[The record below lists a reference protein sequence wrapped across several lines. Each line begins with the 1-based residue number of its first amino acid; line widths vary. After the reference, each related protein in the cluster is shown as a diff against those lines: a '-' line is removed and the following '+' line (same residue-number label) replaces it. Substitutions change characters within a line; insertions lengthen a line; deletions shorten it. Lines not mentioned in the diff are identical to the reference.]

1 MSTSLFVIIRRLAM
15 IFAAAGLAFAV
26 MLFFTYDIIKI
37 EWPSFMEIQ
46 PSFDA
51 QEDPLPVPARSIPI
65 DGPVSIP
72 NLGAPENPVPADEV
86 SIQRA
91 SNLYV
96 INCAMCHGPSGE
108 GNGQIA
114 ALLANKPA
122 NLTSL
127 ITQSKTD
134 GALFM
139 TITNG
144 VEGKMPPMVENLTV
158 RDRWDLV
165 NYIRTLKPSQ

>member
-1 MSTSLFVIIRRLAM
+1 MRLFKQLIVVFLAV
-15 IFAAAGLAFAV
+15 GV
-26 MLFFTYDIIKI
+26 LFSVLLMFSMDVIKI
-37 EWPSFMEIQ
+37 DWITFMEIQ

-51 QEDPLPVPARSIPI
+51 QEDPLPVPARSNPV

-72 NLGAPENPVPADEV
+72 NMGAPVNPVAADEV
-86 SIQRA
+86 SIERGRT
-91 SNLYV
+91 LFT
-96 INCAMCHGPSGE
+96 INCIMCHGATGE

-122 NLTSL
+122 NLTSI
-127 ITQSKTD
+127 ITQSKAD

-144 VEGKMPPMVENLTV
+144 VDGRMPPMVENLTV

-165 NYIRTLKPSQ
+165 NYIRTLKPVAQ

>member
-1 MSTSLFVIIRRLAM
+1 M
-15 IFAAAGLAFAV
+15 IFAVAGLAFAI
-26 MLFFTYDIIKI
+26 LLLFTYDIIKI

-91 SNLYV
+91 TTLFA
-96 INCAMCHGPSGE
+96 INCVMCHGPNGE

-114 ALLANKPA
+114 ALLANKPI
-122 NLTSL
+122 NLTL
-127 ITQSKTD
+127 EATQNKSD
-134 GALFM
+134 GVLFL

-144 VEGKMPPMVENLTV
+144 VPGRMPPMVENLTV
-158 RDRWDLV
+158 RDRWDMV
-165 NYIRTLKPSQ
+165 NFIRTLEPSQ

>member
-1 MSTSLFVIIRRLAM
+1 MRLFKQLIVVFLAV
-15 IFAAAGLAFAV
+15 GV
-26 MLFFTYDIIKI
+26 LFSVLLMFSMDVIKI
-37 EWPSFMEIQ
+37 DWITFMEIQ

-51 QEDPLPVPARSIPI
+51 QEDPLPVPARSIPV

-72 NLGAPENPVPADEV
+72 NMGAPVNPVAADEV
-86 SIQRA
+86 SIERGRT
-91 SNLYV
+91 LFT
-96 INCAMCHGPSGE
+96 INCIMCHGVTGE

-122 NLTSL
+122 NLTSI
-127 ITQSKTD
+127 ITQSKSD
-134 GALFM
+134 GALFL

-144 VEGKMPPMVENLTV
+144 VDGRMPPMVENLTV

-165 NYIRTLKPSQ
+165 NYIRTLKQTAQ

>member
-1 MSTSLFVIIRRLAM
+1 MRLFKQLVVVFLAV
-15 IFAAAGLAFAV
+15 GV
-26 MLFFTYDIIKI
+26 LFSVLLLFSMDVIKI
-37 EWPSFMEIQ
+37 DWITFMEIQ

-51 QEDPLPVPARSIPI
+51 QEDPLPVPARSIPV

-72 NLGAPENPVPADEV
+72 NMGAPVNLVVTDDV
-86 SIQRA
+86 SIERGRT
-91 SNLYV
+91 LFT
-96 INCAMCHGPSGE
+96 INCIMCHGVTGE

-122 NLTSL
+122 NLTSI
-127 ITQSKTD
+127 ITQSKND

-144 VEGKMPPMVENLTV
+144 VEGRMPPMIENTTV

-165 NYIRTLKPSQ
+165 NYIRTLKPAAQ